1 MTRANFTTK
10 EIEGIVKTWSKG
22 GAYVSVPSA
31 WQGKRVK
38 ITVLEQE
45 NGAINDINDSEL

>member
-1 MTRANFTTK
+1 MTRASFTAK

-31 WQGKRVK
+31 WATKRVK
-38 ITVLEQE
+38 VIVLE
-45 NGAINDINDSEL
+45 D